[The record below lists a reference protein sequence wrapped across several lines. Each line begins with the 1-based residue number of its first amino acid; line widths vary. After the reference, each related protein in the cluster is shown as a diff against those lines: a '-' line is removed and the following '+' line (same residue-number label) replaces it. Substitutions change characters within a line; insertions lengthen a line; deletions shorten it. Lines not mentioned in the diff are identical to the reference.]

1 MNVNLPGPVGAELA
15 SAFDQRVK
23 ELLAIYEAKWFTGLV
38 HDYQALDLVC

>member
-1 MNVNLPGPVGAELA
+1 
-15 SAFDQRVK
+15 VK